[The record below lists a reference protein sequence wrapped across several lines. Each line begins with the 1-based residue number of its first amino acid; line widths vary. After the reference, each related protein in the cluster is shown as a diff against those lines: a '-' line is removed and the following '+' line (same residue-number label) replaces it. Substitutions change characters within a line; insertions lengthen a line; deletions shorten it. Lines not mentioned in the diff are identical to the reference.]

1 MAWNLQNNLIELLFT
16 SERFFYP
23 CLLCPSIP
31 KPNKENVFL
40 IFRREGFWFW
50 TILKR
55 PKLFVSRTGS
65 VNNAF
70 KNAENTLNGKTFF
83 SG

>member
-1 MAWNLQNNLIELLFT
+1 MKIYSSPPPPPQTNEMCKIEA
-16 SERFFYP
+16 
-23 CLLCPSIP
+23 
-31 KPNKENVFL
+31 
-40 IFRREGFWFW
+40 GFWFW